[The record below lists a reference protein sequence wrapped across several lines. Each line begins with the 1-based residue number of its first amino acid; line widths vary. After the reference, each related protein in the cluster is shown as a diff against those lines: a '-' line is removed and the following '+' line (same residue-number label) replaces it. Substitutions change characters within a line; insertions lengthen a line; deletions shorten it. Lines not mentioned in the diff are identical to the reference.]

1 MSRVLQLDLHTAEGP
16 RALSAGSSISAAMG
30 PPIRRFTM
38 GLAEALSLP
47 RTSARIVELLARS
60 RRRLSVREIV
70 TRVRMSER
78 SVRGNLALLLR
89 RGVLERK
96 VIVTAQRRLA
106 YLYRLR
112 PAEDLVRAVRGHF
125 SRNLAALRAAASRL
139 SPRSAGSSRS

>member
-1 MSRVLQLDLHTAEGP
+1 MLSPVRSSSLARFSR
-16 RALSAGSSISAAMG
+16 
-30 PPIRRFTM
+30 
-38 GLAEALSLP
+38 GLADVLRLP
-47 RTSARIVELLARS
+47 RTAARIVNLLARS
-60 RRRLSVREIV
+60 RRQLSVPEIV
-70 TRVRMSER
+70 AKVRMSER